1 MIFLLLW
8 LIFCL
13 SITLSQ
19 GLMSISLAAI
29 AFIGILEFKTINLN
43 KKEKILSLLF
53 LAFYLITALTFF
65 NSNNSSE
72 ALRKLVLKLP
82 ILLFPLIL
90 IAFKSVA
97 SLKSELIGIVL
108 FGVYFPAIVSVYNY
122 FSNKTLFDQLILES
136 KPLPIEFGYGIYHIQ
151 FSIVLASTILIGFYY
166 LLANY
171 KKTKNNISYYTIGAL
186 TFINFLSLHI
196 LSARTGLLA
205 CYTGII
211 VIVYTWLRKANTS
224 LFKYAV
230 IAMIVLPFLAY
241 FSSKSLQNRVTN
253 TIADLKVV
261 MQKSDPNDYSFAMRV
276 EAWKNASNLIS
287 KYPIAGVGVGDAD
300 SALFNNFELV
310 NPKIVKENRKNP
322 HFQLLESGVQSGVFS
337 MLFYLSII
345 LFGVAMS
352 IKKQPLV
359 SAIIVLMFIASCF
372 ESILESQ
379 ASVAAFCLFIP
390 LAFCVSK
397 ND

>member
-29 AFIGILEFKTINLN
+29 AFVGILEFKTIELN
-43 KKEKILSLLF
+43 KKEKLLSLLF
-53 LAFYLITALTFF
+53 IAFYLVTALTFF
-65 NSNNSSE
+65 NSYNSSE
-72 ALRKLVLKLP
+72 ASRKLILKLP

-97 SLKSELIGIVL
+97 SLKSELTGILL
-108 FGVYFPAIVSVYNY
+108 FGTYFPAIVSVYNY

-151 FSIVLASTILIGFYY
+151 FSVVLACSILIGFYY
-166 LLANY
+166 LLANFN
-171 KKTKNNISYYTIGAL
+171 KTKNNLSYYTIGAL

-205 CYTGII
+205 CYVGII
-211 VIVYTWLRKANTS
+211 VIVFTWLRKANKS
-224 LFKYAV
+224 IFKYAIV
-230 IAMIVLPFLAY
+230 AMIVLPFLAY
-241 FSSKSLQNRVTN
+241 FGSKSLQNRVTN

-261 MQKSDPNDYSFAMRV
+261 MQKADPNDYSFAMRV

-287 KYPIAGVGVGDAD
+287 QYPLTGVGVGDAD
-300 SALFNNFELV
+300 SALFNNFEIV

-322 HFQLLESGVQSGVFS
+322 HFQLLESGVQSGLFA

-345 LFGVAMS
+345 VFGVV
-352 IKKQPLV
+352 ITLRKKALV
-359 SAIIVLMFIASCF
+359 SAIIILLFIASCF

-390 LAFCVSK
+390 LAFIVSK